1 MDMGSF
7 MQQFVQQLINGI
19 SLGSIYAL
27 VALGYTM
34 IYGIIK
40 LINFAHGD
48 IYMLGA
54 YFGFIATTMF
64 GFSFIPAILFSMACA
79 ALAGIIIERVAYRP
93 MRNAPRIAI
102 LITAIGVSFF
112 LEYSMI
118 LIATPQP
125 RTFPAVFEATIYHFG
140 PLVVNSQQI
149 VILISALIL
158 MAVLTY
164 IVQNTKAGKAMRAV
178 SFDADAARLMGI
190 NIDRVISMTF
200 ALGSAL
206 AAAGGVLVGIYYN
219 SIDPLMGMVPGIK
232 AFVAA
237 VLGGIG
243 IIPGAMLGGIILGV
257 VEAMVSGFFS
267 STFRDAAAFAILILI
282 LLYKPAGILGKN
294 VRFFP
299 QCPKIS
305 RKSWDFHRI
314 SLDFSYGLGIFLF
327 FLCIHPKISGILGI
341 AEKSPCL
348 CPKRGLH
355 FCLFP
360 FIMIGQGFS
369 ACGGPLLRHNSL
381 PPHGDPRRAFFMS

>member
-1 MDMGSF
+1 MDVGSF
-7 MQQFVQQLINGI
+7 AQQFVQQMINGI

-27 VALGYTM
+27 IALGYTM

-48 IYMLGA
+48 IYMVGA
-54 YFGFIATTMF
+54 YIGFIATTQLGM
-64 GFSFIPAILFSMACA
+64 SFLPALLTAMVGA
-79 ALAGIIIERVAYRP
+79 AIVGIIIERVAYKP

-118 LIATPQP
+118 LIASPQP
-125 RTFPAVFEATIYHFG
+125 RTFPAIFEATVYHMG

-149 VILISALIL
+149 VILVSALVL
-158 MAVLTY
+158 MVALTY
-164 IVQNTKAGKAMRAV
+164 IVNKTKAGKAMRAV

-190 NIDRVISMTF
+190 NVDRVISMTF

-243 IIPGAMLGGIILGV
+243 IIPGAMMGGIILGV
-257 VEAMVSGFFS
+257 VEALVSGFLS
-267 STFRDAAAFAILILI
+267 STFRDAAAFAILIII
-282 LLYKPAGILGKN
+282 LLYKPAGLLGKN
-294 VRFFP
+294 VR
-299 QCPKIS
+299 
-305 RKSWDFHRI
+305 
-314 SLDFSYGLGIFLF
+314 
-327 FLCIHPKISGILGI
+327 
-341 AEKSPCL
+341 EKV
-348 CPKRGLH
+348 
-355 FCLFP
+355 
-360 FIMIGQGFS
+360 
-369 ACGGPLLRHNSL
+369 
-381 PPHGDPRRAFFMS
+381 